1 MIQKIKRLF
10 PIFMF
15 ALFFNNMGF
24 GQSKMRL
31 NPYKVNN
38 SHLETIVDTIMTAV
52 KTREYIDIKAN
63 KINEDEYVL
72 YASFHSPAFLTYNPD
87 IIGYTIINNTIIYFY
102 SNTLELIKRD
112 DSMKVA
118 DFRCRPPK
126 TKNPTPK
133 DNYLD
138 LKGNDC
144 GLEWT
149 FLIRGN
155 CVKMLR
161 GVKNGEVFWDME
173 GLREL
178 YFGNG
183 QNEAK

>member
-10 PIFMF
+10 PILMF

-52 KTREYIDIKAN
+52 KPREIINIKAN
-63 KINEDEYVL
+63 KIKEDEYVL
-72 YASFHSPAFLTYNPD
+72 EIDFQDPFFLRYNPN
-87 IIGYTIINNTIIYFY
+87 ITGYTIINNTIILFHF
-102 SNTLELIKRD
+102 SNALGLIKRD

-118 DFRCRPPK
+118 DFRCKP
-126 TKNPTPK
+126 
-133 DNYLD
+133 DDIL
-138 LKGNDC
+138 LGNDC

-149 FLIRGN
+149 FLIRGD

-161 GVKNGEVFWDME
+161 GLKNGEVFWDME